1 MSGEHAPLAPSASSC
16 WVHCALHP
24 TMTKLYPEAQDSE
37 PAMEGIAAH
46 WVIEEIANEGRE
58 VKLDDLAPNGIAV
71 SEEMLEGAE
80 VFIERIGGL
89 EFKGEIE
96 DRVTM
101 FKTIHAENWGRPDYH
116 EYDKSKNTITVVDY
130 KFGFGYVDAFENW
143 QCINYVAGVLEKH
156 NLSAVQN
163 SKMKVRIEVVQPRC
177 YTREGPIR
185 VWETTVGELIPYLE
199 RLSVAAHSA
208 MDPQPTATPGEHCEH
223 CLGRHAC
230 EALQVEALR
239 ASDWAYEVVP
249 LEIPINAAS
258 RELRAMSRA
267 FKLMEARI
275 TGLQEMLLATLRKG
289 GQVPNFQIERGEGR
303 QRWTKPIEEIA
314 GLGKLFNLDLTKM
327 SVVTPKQAVKAGL
340 PKEVVDSITE
350 LPVGEWKLVE
360 VDLRK
365 SRKIFGK

>member
-1 MSGEHAPLAPSASSC
+1 MSGEHAPLAPSAASC

-37 PAMEGIAAH
+37 PAMEGTAAH
-46 WVIEEIANEGRE
+46 WVLEVMDEGTTPAIG
-58 VKLDDLAPNGIAV
+58 DLAPNGIAV
-71 SEEMLEGAE
+71 SEEMLEGADL
-80 VFIERIGGL
+80 FFERIGNADHGGYL
-89 EFKGEIE
+89 ESK
-96 DRVTM
+96 VTM
-101 FKTIHAENWGRPDYH
+101 FNSIHEHNWGRPDYFKCDPH
-116 EYDKSKNTITVVDY
+116 HIQVVDY

-143 QCINYVAGVLEKH
+143 QCINYVAGVLEGH
-156 NLSAVQN
+156 NLDPHKNKKLEVI
-163 SKMKVRIEVVQPRC
+163 IEVVQPRC

-185 VWETTVGELIPYLE
+185 TWKTTVGDLIPYFA
-199 RLSVAAHSA
+199 RLKLAAHSA
-208 MDPQPTATPGEHCEH
+208 MDPQPTATPGDHCEH

-249 LEIPINAAS
+249 LEIPIVAAS
-258 RELRAMSRA
+258 RELRSMTRA

-289 GQVPNFQIERGEGR
+289 GQVPGFQIERGEGR
-303 QRWTKPIEEIA
+303 QRWTKRVDEISA
-314 GLGKLFNLDLTKM
+314 LGKLFNLDLTKT

-340 PKEVVDSITE
+340 PKDVVDSITE

-365 SRKIFGK
+365 SRKVFNQS